1 MRWEMA
7 VLLACASV
15 EARTAEPPFP
25 SRPIRFIV
33 PNGAGGTTDLVAR
46 SVAPKLADMLGQQ
59 VVIDNRPG
67 SGGIL
72 GTEIVARAAPDGHTL
87 LMGTIGNIAISPAL
101 YRKLAYDS
109 LRDFAPV
116 TQLASAA
123 YMVLLHP
130 SVAAKSMKELAA
142 LAKAKPGTLNFA
154 SAGSGTGSHLAAEL
168 FKSIAGVDMVHVPYK
183 GGSPAMTDVIAGQV
197 QLMFNGIPS
206 SMPHLRSGRL
216 RALAVT
222 TATRSAAAP
231 ELPTI
236 AEAGFPGA
244 ESTSWTGILVPAGT
258 PAPVIAK
265 LNAAFVKALQFPD
278 VTARLSI
285 DGAAPVGNS
294 SAEFSAYITSE
305 IMKWGKVVRTS
316 GATAQ

>member
-1 MRWEMA
+1 MRWI
-7 VLLACASV
+7 VLCALASAG
-15 EARTAEPPFP
+15 AHAGAAELSFP

-46 SVAPKLADMLGQQ
+46 SVSPKLADMLGQQ

-72 GTEIVARAAPDGHTL
+72 GTEIVARATPDGHTL

-142 LAKAKPGTLNFA
+142 LAKTRPGALNFA

-168 FKSIAGVDMVHVPYK
+168 FKSMAGVDMVHVPYK

-206 SMPHLRSGRL
+206 SMPHLRSGRV

-265 LNAAFVKALQFPD
+265 LHGAFVKALQFPD
-278 VTARLSI
+278 VVARLSA

-294 SAEFSAYITSE
+294 PTDFGAYIKSE
-305 IMKWGKVVRTS
+305 LAKWGKVVKAS
-316 GATAQ
+316 GANVQ